1 MPADDPPPT
10 RERSALMS
18 RVRRKNTAPELAVR
32 RWLHRRGFRF
42 RLHRNDL
49 PGTPD
54 IVLPRFR
61 VAIFVHGCFWHRHPG
76 CPRAS
81 TPSTRQAFWVDK
93 FAKNVTRDRAAELE
107 LRAQGWTPVV
117 IWECAVRD
125 EDALRKAL
133 ADVLPMGRH

>member
-1 MPADDPPPT
+1 MPTDDPPPT

-18 RVRRKNTAPELAVR
+18 RVRRKDTAPELAVR

-49 PGTPD
+49 AGTPD
-54 IVLPRFR
+54 IVLPRYR

-81 TPSTRQAFWVDK
+81 TPGTRQAFWAEK
-93 FAKNVTRDRAAELE
+93 FAKNVARDRAAELK
-107 LRAQGWTPVV
+107 LRAQGWTPIV

-125 EDALRKAL
+125 EDALRRAL
-133 ADVLPMGRH
+133 ADVLPMERH